1 VLRAVIPESASHGF
15 TRRTLLRT
23 SGAAALLSL
32 VGVEA
37 VKPARA
43 RAASTSDAPMYLR
56 RAGYSDLQGQSF
68 DAGAATLQLI
78 EVSDLERARHERA
91 LAGADDAFALVF
103 SGPAS
108 HPLTQGVHTL
118 RHPRL
123 GSFDLFLVPV
133 DQPDG
138 NQRYEVVVDR
148 TVKLGGSSPVPSAPA
163 AAATPTPPAAK
174 AHRRRL
180 LRVRGHRLRRG
191 AVCELTFAKDAKV
204 VTVEVWLMRRG
215 HPYASVT
222 RRVHGRRSLRLR
234 LPSRHRL
241 RAGRYVLVTA
251 ERDRSGEVAYERRSF
266 RLR

>member
-1 VLRAVIPESASHGF
+1 VTPQPTSRGF

-32 VGVEA
+32 VGVKA
-37 VKPARA
+37 AKPARA
-43 RAASTSDAPMYLR
+43 RAASTSDAPAYLR
-56 RAGYSDLQGQSF
+56 LAGYSGLQGQSF
-68 DAGAATLQLI
+68 DAGSATLQLLQ
-78 EVSDLERARHERA
+78 VSDLERVKYERA
-91 LAGADDAFALVF
+91 LAGADDAFSLTF
-103 SGPAS
+103 SGPTS
-108 HPLTQGVHTL
+108 HSLTQGVHTL

-138 NQRYEVVVDR
+138 DQRYEAVVDR
-148 TVKLGGSSPVPSAPA
+148 TVKLGGSSSAPSAPA
-163 AAATPTPPAAK
+163 APAKPKPPVVK

-251 ERDRSGEVAYERRSF
+251 ERDRSGDVAYERRSF

>member
-1 VLRAVIPESASHGF
+1 VTSHSGPHGF

-32 VGVEA
+32 IGVEA
-37 VKPARA
+37 ARPARA
-43 RAASTSDAPMYLR
+43 RAASTSDAPSYLR
-56 RAGYSDLQGQSF
+56 RAGYSGLQGQSF
-68 DAGAATLQLI
+68 DAGAATLQLL
-78 EVSDLERARHERA
+78 EVSDLERAKRERA
-91 LAGADDAFALVF
+91 LAGADDAFALAF
-103 SGPAS
+103 SGPVS
-108 HPLTQGVHTL
+108 HTLTQGVHTL

-123 GSFDLFLVPV
+123 GSFDLFLAPV

-138 NQRYEVVVDR
+138 DQRYEAVIDR
-148 TVKLGGSSPVPSAPA
+148 TVKLGGSSSAPSAPA
-163 AAATPTPPAAK
+163 AAATPKPPAAK
-174 AHRRRL
+174 AFRRRL

-191 AVCELTFAKDAKV
+191 AVCELTFAKDAKIA
-204 VTVEVWLMRRG
+204 TVEVWLMRRG

-251 ERDRSGEVAYERRSF
+251 ERARSGDVAYERRAF